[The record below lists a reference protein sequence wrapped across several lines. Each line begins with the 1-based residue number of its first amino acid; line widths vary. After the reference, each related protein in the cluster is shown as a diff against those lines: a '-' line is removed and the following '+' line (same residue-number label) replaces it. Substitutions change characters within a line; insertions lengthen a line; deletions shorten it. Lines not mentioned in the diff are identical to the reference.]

1 MAWLQSAIIS
11 FGLMKVIIR
20 VLCKNVGGCLNS
32 QQGGTIQD
40 TEAERQSGFCC
51 EANML

>member
-1 MAWLQSAIIS
+1 
-11 FGLMKVIIR
+11 MKVIIR

-40 TEAERQSGFCC
+40 TEAEWILLRGEYVLS
-51 EANML
+51 